1 MGANMIDHPQYR
13 RVSLA
18 VSFLA
23 IFVFVS
29 GCSTHRQESVKASA
43 GAPTVKT
50 ASIKKKPVKTA
61 KAEPAKSE
69 TLRKA
74 TDDVI
79 TASIAPEA
87 APIIGRTWNYE
98 YGGSR
103 GTITYNAD
111 GTSSFNEPGLR
122 QGSGKWLMRDGA
134 FCQSFSG
141 IREPCVN
148 LRQSGRAIYL
158 GGMKLTQAE

>member
-29 GCSTHRQESVKASA
+29 GCSTHRQESAKASA

-74 TDDVI
+74 ADDVI

-98 YGGSR
+98 YDFLFLFAAALEAIHACRFTPESPF
-103 GTITYNAD
+103 
-111 GTSSFNEPGLR
+111 TSFTD
-122 QGSGKWLMRDGA
+122 WL
-134 FCQSFSG
+134 
-141 IREPCVN
+141 
-148 LRQSGRAIYL
+148 
-158 GGMKLTQAE
+158 

>member
-29 GCSTHRQESVKASA
+29 GCSTHRQESAKASA

-74 TDDVI
+74 ADDVI

-103 GTITYNAD
+103 GTIPP
-111 GTSSFNEPGLR
+111 SS
-122 QGSGKWLMRDGA
+122 A
-134 FCQSFSG
+134 
-141 IREPCVN
+141 
-148 LRQSGRAIYL
+148 
-158 GGMKLTQAE
+158 